1 MGWKARLVAIAL
13 ITTAWALPL
22 FMGDAVGG
30 SIPSLEGGNAAPD
43 FVAQDIATSDSVT
56 LDAYSGK
63 VVLLNIWATWCEPC
77 KEEMPA
83 MERLHRELGDQGLE
97 VVAVSVDV
105 TGKEPITRFVQ
116 EYEITFDVL
125 HDREQ
130 RIASAYQVFALPQSF
145 VIDREGRIALREFG
159 PVEWDSRR
167 YRRRFKDLLSREG
180 QPASSGSR
188 REPANR

>member
-1 MGWKARLVAIAL
+1 MGWKAGLVAIAL

-43 FVAQDIATSDSVT
+43 FIAQDIATSDSVT
-56 LDAYSGK
+56 LDAYRGK

-83 MERLHRELGDQGLE
+83 D
-97 VVAVSVDV
+97 
-105 TGKEPITRFVQ
+105 
-116 EYEITFDVL
+116 
-125 HDREQ
+125 
-130 RIASAYQVFALPQSF
+130 
-145 VIDREGRIALREFG
+145 GRIALRGFG